1 MAFEAYV
8 AVKGK
13 KQGQFHGES
22 TNPKQTSLIP
32 IVAFQNQVSFSTDPA
47 TGAPTSKSLH
57 TPIVITKQWG
67 AASPQFF
74 EALVTQETLS
84 TVSFTFD
91 SPTSKGVE
99 QTFFTI
105 ALTNALVCGIRQ
117 YVGSAPGLSDPANAL
132 EDISFTYQKI
142 EITDTIAKTSAVDN
156 W

>member
-1 MAFEAYV
+1 MAFEAY
-8 AVKGK
+8 ATVKGV

-22 TNPKQTSLIP
+22 TKPKQTNLIP
-32 IVAFQNQVSFSTDPA
+32 IVAFQNKASFSTDPA
-47 TGAPTSKSLH
+47 TGAATSKLQH

-105 ALTNALVCGIRQ
+105 VLTNALICGIQQ
-117 YVGSAPGLSDPANAL
+117 YVGSAPGLSDAANAL